1 MFEEEEEVGGDSSL
15 GSSNSRSR
23 GQTFRKKV
31 PKTSLL
37 HHLLEEEQED
47 QQTFG
52 SPAFYANDTD
62 RGGGDSGGSTWLRVG
77 SEWAIAGVNSNG
89 TGDTVYG
96 CSSFFA
102 QVSGVQDWIAEL
114 VPGVRFLS

>member
-1 MFEEEEEVGGDSSL
+1 MYGTPVFEEEEEVGGDSSL

-62 RGGGDSGGSTWLRVG
+62 RGGGDSG
-77 SEWAIAGVNSNG
+77 
-89 TGDTVYG
+89 
-96 CSSFFA
+96 
-102 QVSGVQDWIAEL
+102 SGVSDCYEAIITPYCTDSAVE
-114 VPGVRFLS
+114 